1 MGSAFAATVVYWQ
14 QEIQHDH
21 EGKDS
26 EKLKRPYYFWISLS
40 GSLPRTIHRVLQA
53 LADLLTKIVQHD
65 TEPPHAKG
73 GSTGRYQTMRR
84 RSVFWK

>member
-26 EKLKRPYYFWISLS
+26 EKLKTPYYFWISLS
-40 GSLPRTIHRVLQA
+40 GSLPRTIHRVL
-53 LADLLTKIVQHD
+53 
-65 TEPPHAKG
+65 
-73 GSTGRYQTMRR
+73 
-84 RSVFWK
+84 